1 MQPETITL
9 PLVTSELISSL
20 WKSAPPTFDIS
31 LDFGVIIL
39 SLLSQAATICF
50 PLSVKAMMEGGKSRQ
65 YVEKRLRPRRLKML
79 TL

>member
-31 LDFGVIIL
+31 LDLGNYSQFIVTGSNNLLPII
-39 SLLSQAATICF
+39 C
-50 PLSVKAMMEGGKSRQ
+50 
-65 YVEKRLRPRRLKML
+65 
-79 TL
+79 